1 METPFF
7 RNFRGVPVEPA
18 QRKPKVVSIPVRFV
32 TSEKKPT
39 TRSSSAVKIQK
50 VFRGFLVRKSVNKIA
65 SIRREVEEIERR
77 ILRNDAVELIRRE
90 NKERLRLNETLM
102 ALLFKLDSVR
112 GVDSGVRELRKAVI
126 RKAIALQERVDA
138 IAAGVKTLEETED
151 LLECQNVESEGNS
164 VDRTPS
170 LGVGEPDDNEEADVV
185 NSHDLSRETG
195 DESGEVH
202 CSDEEEAISET
213 MDDQKM
219 DIDLVDA
226 SHASE
231 IEQSVENFGDSD
243 NSANQAPSL
252 EVGETDGKEEADGLN
267 DGDFSGKTVD
277 ETGEVHC
284 PDEAEAIFETM
295 DNEKMDN
302 IAEVGV
308 GSEAEEDEEGCIVKQ
323 VVEDQL
329 PTSEFVEER
338 EETDSHISNGIGDQ
352 NTSEGQKD
360 RVRGEGG
367 DRTRNTE
374 LLERMMEEN
383 EKMMSLMT
391 QLYEKNEA
399 QTRMLSSLSHRVE
412 QLERALICERLRKK
426 KKRHAAGTVDC
437 SESIPDQKKCGK
449 R

>member
-1 METPFF
+1 M
-7 RNFRGVPVEPA
+7 N
-18 QRKPKVVSIPVRFV
+18 VSG
-32 TSEKKPT
+32 TQKKIE
-39 TRSSSAVKIQK
+39 IQ
-50 VFRGFLVRKSVNKIA
+50 
-65 SIRREVEEIERR
+65 
-77 ILRNDAVELIRRE
+77 
-90 NKERLRLNETLM
+90 
-102 ALLFKLDSVR
+102 
-112 GVDSGVRELRKAVI
+112 VDS
-126 RKAIALQERVDA
+126 
-138 IAAGVKTLEETED
+138 IAAGNQTLEIED
-151 LLECQNVESEGNS
+151 LTEEFFDSGNS

-170 LGVGEPDDNEEADVV
+170 LGVGEPNDKEPADVV
-185 NSHDLSRETG
+185 NSRDLSRETG
-195 DESGEVH
+195 DQSGVVH
-202 CSDEEEAISET
+202 CSDEEEVISET

-226 SHASE
+226 SHAPE

-252 EVGETDGKEEADGLN
+252 EVGEN

-277 ETGEVHC
+277 ESGEVHC
-284 PDEAEAIFETM
+284 PDEAEAIFESM

-308 GSEAEEDEEGCIVKQ
+308 GFEAEEDEEGCIVKQ

-338 EETDSHISNGIGDQ
+338 GETGSHVSNRIGDQ
-352 NTSEGQKD
+352 NTSERQKD
-360 RVRGEGG
+360 RASGEGD
-367 DRTRNTE
+367 DRTRDTE
-374 LLERMMEEN
+374 LLERMVVEN

-391 QLYEKNEA
+391 QLYEKNEV